1 MSTIV
6 FCDCFSEELKARTT
20 FLQNAVGAIQGSYF
34 AEQRKLGPPFQ
45 AAQFDITDEVIELLW
60 IELVWLGDCPM
71 DTSIIPALAGLTG
84 AAIGGLTS
92 GIASWV
98 AQKTQSRVHLLA
110 QDKVLRQE
118 LYKEFIEIATQCY
131 ADALQHEKPDIPA
144 LVNLYGKIGRMRV
157 LSSPKVLASAEQ
169 IGQKIMNIYLEP
181 SKTFA
186 ELREMINKN
195 TIDILGGFG
204 EACREEFR
212 SLRI

>member
-1 MSTIV
+1 
-6 FCDCFSEELKARTT
+6 
-20 FLQNAVGAIQGSYF
+20 
-34 AEQRKLGPPFQ
+34 
-45 AAQFDITDEVIELLW
+45 
-60 IELVWLGDCPM
+60 M

-98 AQKTQSRVHLLA
+98 AQKTQSRVQLLA

-118 LYKEFIEIATQCY
+118 LYKEFIETATQCY

-169 IGQKIMNIYLEP
+169 IGQKITNIYLEP
-181 SKTFA
+181 NKTFLSCA
-186 ELREMINKN
+186 R
-195 TIDILGGFG
+195 
-204 EACREEFR
+204 
-212 SLRI
+212 